1 MKIYNQQ
8 GRILYEGQVED
19 NSYASDAIMDDNSL
33 TLYIKTTEPLELP
46 VGAYCTF
53 ENQKYTLMR
62 PESFKKNNSRNFSY
76 TVTMESD
83 AAKAK
88 IWKFRNPVDGRLQFS
103 LTAKPIEHLQ
113 MVVDNLNRRDGG
125 WSVGQCIDDV
135 EHTITYDHNY
145 IIDALVAQ
153 ATEFNTEY
161 EFKGK
166 VVNLR
171 KVEYNKNNP
180 LPLSYGRGNGFK
192 TGVGRS
198 NQNENMPVEILFV
211 QGGTKNIDPS
221 QYGHK
226 ELLLPEGGEIAYDGQ
241 YFEDEEGFNE
251 KTARHYIVSEDRLS
265 IRRDDGVLSTLAED
279 SLDCSGVY
287 PKREGLVSEV
297 ITVDA
302 EKNFYDFTD
311 SSIPS
316 TLNFEDH
323 LIEGEKMTVIFQSGM
338 LAGRG
343 EFEVKYYH
351 DAQDGKLGRRF
362 EIVPQEID
370 GETMPNETYKPSKDD
385 KYAVFNCTLPEE
397 YMNDKEH
404 KQGAEWDMFRTAVKY
419 KYENE
424 DQKFTFTGTL
434 DGIWSKK
441 DWINIGGRIILG
453 GYISFS
459 DNQFQK
465 EGVNVRITAVKKY
478 INNPHSPEITLSN
491 STVTGSVTGTLN
503 ELQAQ
508 EVVIQETRREAIQ
521 YTKRRFRDAQETSEM
536 LRALIDSSVDSLTQQ
551 FTEGITPISIQT
563 MQLLVGDESLQFR
576 YVNSDKNP
584 QPVGDGITYDTEMKQ
599 LHAPERIVQH
609 MTLGISTISSS
620 HNESEYKFWRVAEYN
635 SAVLEDADKKYYL
648 YIKAAENGTGSYTL
662 SEKALDFKEGTTYN
676 LLVGVLNSEY
686 DGVRSFATLYGFT
699 EILPSRIT
707 TDKIVSGDGTSY
719 FDMQNNAMKLGD
731 AMDFNSD
738 GTKKLKLKG
747 TLVQSESG
755 DFIDIGSFRGEY
767 NSKTTYFLGDTV
779 TYTPSGKKTS
789 TYKSISEQP
798 FTGIAPT
805 NELYWSLTAAGGE
818 DGTSISIKGTTNGHY
833 TNKNAFVTAGHTS
846 GTFLIDMK
854 EDESPVSYHW
864 VAKRSGSTWAYSQA
878 ELGDGYMD
886 AEGYLWVAEG
896 NGWSNVGKIKGEDGQ
911 DGTDG
916 KDGVSYTGTDEYYQ
930 WHNSATTAP
939 TGTWS
944 KNAMPTKPAD
954 TTYRYLWNYEV
965 IKLSNGTTQT
975 SAKHVISADGK
986 GIKSI
991 TEYYALTNS
1000 ATAPSAS
1007 STAWSTTI
1015 SVPTS
1020 TNRYL
1025 WNKEVVTYNDNTTS
1039 VTIRPLSQRGQ
1050 DGTDG
1055 QDGQDGADGEY
1066 TEYRFARNGSTTTPP
1081 TISKTSPTP
1090 SGWSLTMPATGLGWY
1105 TWATKARKTAAGAL
1119 VENWCTPFRITP
1131 YDGQDGQDG
1140 QQGKSPAA
1148 IYRGTYD
1155 ASKTYYGNEFRLDVV
1170 KYGSTYY
1177 IAQITAGT
1185 FSNVVPTNTSK
1196 WNAFGASFDS
1206 VATNLLLAENAN
1218 VGGWIFRN
1226 GVLESE
1232 NGSSWLNGKTGQA
1245 RLRGTM
1251 QLSTAYKGV
1260 TTDANIFYMPAIT
1273 ASKSVGLTA
1282 EKTDIGKVCRFYNSS
1297 AKGGGTW
1304 TIYIYEDV
1312 TCTQD
1317 ADGNTYTSRYKYT
1330 GYRLAPKE
1338 SIEFTCFERKPP
1350 NSYEKSY
1357 SLSWQC
1363 TNRFTV
1369 NEWQQESCKGRYPRI
1384 LAMGKITGTSNT
1396 AYLSGEFHDG
1406 RRISSVFSV
1415 SRSGEGKY
1423 TVSFASGTLPSGYFV
1438 FVVGSSPIYRGSNP
1452 NKASIDSKGTTSFV
1466 VSTSDDASRNDGSV
1480 DFIIFSPNWSYST
1493 DWD

>member
-508 EVVIQETRREAIQ
+508 EIVIQETRREAIQ

-563 MQLLVGDESLQFR
+563 MQMLVGDESLQFR

-620 HNESEYKFWRVAEYN
+620 HTESEYRFWRVVEFN
-635 SAVLEDADKKYYL
+635 SAVLEDAGKKYYL

-738 GTKKLKLKG
+738 GTKRLKLKG

-789 TYKSISEQP
+789 TYKSISEQQ

-886 AEGYLWVAEG
+886 AEGYLWVAEE
-896 NGWSNVGKIKGEDGQ
+896 NGWKNVGKIKGE
-911 DGTDG
+911 
-916 KDGVSYTGTDEYYQ
+916 
-930 WHNSATTAP
+930 
-939 TGTWS
+939 
-944 KNAMPTKPAD
+944 
-954 TTYRYLWNYEV
+954 
-965 IKLSNGTTQT
+965 
-975 SAKHVISADGK
+975 
-986 GIKSI
+986 
-991 TEYYALTNS
+991 
-1000 ATAPSAS
+1000 
-1007 STAWSTTI
+1007 
-1015 SVPTS
+1015 
-1020 TNRYL
+1020 
-1025 WNKEVVTYNDNTTS
+1025 
-1039 VTIRPLSQRGQ
+1039 
-1050 DGTDG
+1050 
-1055 QDGQDGADGEY
+1055 
-1066 TEYRFARNGSTTTPP
+1066 
-1081 TISKTSPTP
+1081 
-1090 SGWSLTMPATGLGWY
+1090 
-1105 TWATKARKTAAGAL
+1105 
-1119 VENWCTPFRITP
+1119 
-1131 YDGQDGQDG
+1131 DG

-1317 ADGNTYTSRYKYT
+1317 ANGNTYTSRYKYT
-1330 GYRLAPKE
+1330 GYRVAPKE
-1338 SIEFTCFERKPP
+1338 SIEFTCFERQPP

-1369 NEWQQESCKGRYPRI
+1369 NEWQRESCKGRYPRI

-1406 RRISSVFSV
+1406 RSISSVFSV
-1415 SRSGEGKY
+1415 SRSEKGEY

-1438 FVVGSSPIYRGSNP
+1438 FVVGSSPIYGGSNP

-1466 VSTSDDASRNDGSV
+1466 VSISDDTSRNDGSV

>member
-76 TVTMESD
+76 TVTMESE

-145 IIDALVAQ
+145 IIDALAAQ
-153 ATEFNTEY
+153 ASEFNTEY

-198 NQNENMPVEILFV
+198 NQNESMPVEILYV
-211 QGGTKNIDPS
+211 QGGTQNIDPS
-221 QYGHK
+221 KYGHK

-241 YFEDEEGFNE
+241 YFEDEEDFNE

-279 SLDCSGVY
+279 SLDCSEVY

-316 TLNFEDH
+316 TLDFEDH

-338 LAGRG
+338 LAGR

-404 KQGAEWDMFRTAVKY
+404 KQGAEWNMFRTAVKY

-453 GYISFS
+453 GYIRFS

-620 HNESEYKFWRVAEYN
+620 HTESEYRFWRVAEFN
-635 SAVLEDADKKYYL
+635 SAVLEDAGKKYYL

-738 GTKKLKLKG
+738 GTKRLKLKG

-833 TNKNAFVTAGHTS
+833 TNKNAFVAAGHTS

-886 AEGYLWVAEG
+886 AEGYLWVAEE
-896 NGWSNVGKIKGEDGQ
+896 NGWKNVGKIKGEDGQ

-916 KDGVSYTGTDEYYQ
+916 K
-930 WHNSATTAP
+930 
-939 TGTWS
+939 
-944 KNAMPTKPAD
+944 
-954 TTYRYLWNYEV
+954 
-965 IKLSNGTTQT
+965 
-975 SAKHVISADGK
+975 
-986 GIKSI
+986 
-991 TEYYALTNS
+991 
-1000 ATAPSAS
+1000 
-1007 STAWSTTI
+1007 
-1015 SVPTS
+1015 
-1020 TNRYL
+1020 
-1025 WNKEVVTYNDNTTS
+1025 
-1039 VTIRPLSQRGQ
+1039 
-1050 DGTDG
+1050 
-1055 QDGQDGADGEY
+1055 DGEY

-1273 ASKSVGLTA
+1273 SSKSVGLTA
-1282 EKTDIGKVCRFYNSS
+1282 EKTDIGKVCRFFNSS
-1297 AKGGGTW
+1297 PKGGGTW
-1304 TIYIYEDV
+1304 TIYIYENV

-1317 ADGNTYTSRYKYT
+1317 ESGSTTTSRFGYT
-1330 GYRLAPKE
+1330 GYRVAPQE
-1338 SIEFTCFERKPP
+1338 SIEFTCFEREPP
-1350 NSYEKSY
+1350 NSYERSY
-1357 SLSWQC
+1357 SLSWRC
-1363 TNRFTV
+1363 TNRFTI

-1384 LAMGKITGTSNT
+1384 LAMGKITGTSNSV
-1396 AYLSGEFHDG
+1396 YLSGEFHDG
-1406 RRISSVFSV
+1406 RSISSVLKV
-1415 SRSGEGKY
+1415 SRTSTGKY
-1423 TVSFASGTLPSGYFV
+1423 TVSFASGELPSGYFV
-1438 FVVGSSPIYRGSNP
+1438 FVVGSSPIYGGSNP

-1466 VSTSDDASRNDGSV
+1466 VSISDDTSRNDGSV
-1480 DFIIFSPNWSYST
+1480 DFIIFSPYWSYST
-1493 DWD
+1493 SWD